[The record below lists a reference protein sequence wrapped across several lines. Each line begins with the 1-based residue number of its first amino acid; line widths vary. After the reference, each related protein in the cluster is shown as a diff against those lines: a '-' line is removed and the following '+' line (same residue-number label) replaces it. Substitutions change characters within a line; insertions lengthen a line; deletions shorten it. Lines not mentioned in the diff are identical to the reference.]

1 MSQELWR
8 LSAAQLVSSY
18 RAGDFSPVDVL
29 AACQARIAAT
39 QPRTNAFVHVAHATA
54 LAAAQASAQRWA
66 RGTALGPLDG
76 VPVSLKDN
84 LHAQGLPTSWGSLLT
99 GNFVP
104 AQDELP
110 VARLRAA
117 GAVIL
122 GKTNLPEFAM
132 QGYTGNR
139 RWGTTFN
146 PWNTALTAGGSS
158 GGAVA
163 AVAAGCGPLAIGTD
177 GGGSIRRPAS
187 HTALVGFKP
196 SEGCVP
202 RGGGLPELFLGYEV
216 VGPMARNVADVVTAM
231 QVLAPGLGALP
242 AAPALARILYTPR
255 FGDAPVD
262 PAIAQRT
269 QEAAQHFAALGHQ
282 VEEATRF
289 DLPNAVNAAWATLSA
304 TGLAWM
310 MGQAWQV
317 PEFGLAKGQPPD
329 TTLCTPAIQ
338 ATLKTG
344 QAAPAAAMFTLMAAV
359 HSARQQLAE
368 LFTRHDFIL
377 TPAAAALPWP
387 GDEIYPPLID
397 GREAGPRGHAIF
409 TGLANAAGLPAIA
422 LPCGMAGGLPVGLQ
436 LIGKPQADA
445 ALLALAAQ
453 YEAAHPW
460 TQHWPPL

>member
-1 MSQELWR
+1 MSTELWR
-8 LSAAQLVSSY
+8 LSAEQLARQY
-18 RAGDFSPVDVL
+18 KTGDCSPVDVL
-29 AACQARIAAT
+29 AACMDRIAAT
-39 QPRTNAFVHVAHATA
+39 QPHTHAFVHIDTAGA
-54 LAAAQASAQRWA
+54 LAAAQASALRWA
-66 RGTALGPLDG
+66 RGTPLGPLDG
-76 VPVSLKDN
+76 VSVSLKDN

-99 GNFVP
+99 GGFVP
-104 AQDELP
+104 ARDELP

-187 HTALVGFKP
+187 HTGLVGFKP
-196 SEGCVP
+196 SEGLVP
-202 RGGGLPELFLGYEV
+202 RADGLPELFLGYEV
-216 VGPMARNVADVVTAM
+216 VGPMARSVADVAATM

-242 AAPALARILYTPR
+242 AAPARARILFTPR

-262 PAIAQRT
+262 PAIARLT
-269 QEAAQHFAALGHQ
+269 QQAAAQFEALGHQ
-282 VEEATRF
+282 VEEAPRF
-289 DLPNAVNAAWATLSA
+289 ELPNAVNAAWPTLSA

-310 MGQAWQV
+310 MAQAWRV
-317 PEFGLAKGQPPD
+317 REFGLTEGQAAN
-329 TTLCTPAIQ
+329 TSLCTPAIQ

-344 QAAPAAAMFTLMAAV
+344 QEAPAAAMFTLMASV
-359 HSARQQLAE
+359 HHTREQLAE
-368 LFTRHDFIL
+368 LFTRYDCIL

-387 GDEIYPPLID
+387 GDDIYPPLID
-397 GREAGPRGHAIF
+397 GQDAGPRGHAVF

-422 LPCGMAGGLPVGLQ
+422 LPCGMANGLPVGLQ

-460 TQHWPPL
+460 AQHWPPL